1 MSMTAEILSIGT
13 ELLLGN
19 IANTDAQIISQGLSE
34 LGINVYFHTVVGDNP
49 ARIKQAVE
57 IARNRS
63 DIIITTGG
71 LGPTYDDITKEA
83 LAECFGK
90 RLVRDDSSLERIGEY
105 FAQIGAEISESNA
118 RQAMLPEGCVVLD
131 NDWGTAPG
139 CAFEADGKH
148 VIMLPGPPRECEPM
162 FKERAV
168 PYLRKLSDSVLVS
181 RNIRIFGMGESAVED
196 ILHEYMQ
203 SQVNP
208 TVAPYA
214 KEGEVMI
221 RVTAKAENERD
232 AYAMTE
238 PVVDKVA
245 EMLGD
250 VVYGV
255 DIESLEE
262 AVMLL
267 LKERGLTLASAESCT
282 GGLLSAR
289 MTELPGVSAVFVG
302 GVCAYSNDVKIN
314 NLSVPEEVINQYG
327 AVSEQV
333 VYSMAEN
340 VRKKLGADIGISI
353 SGVAGPAASESKPVG
368 TVCIGVSSHMGT
380 EAYTFKLRGN
390 RSRIRTA
397 SVNRALDLVRR
408 HLLDGG
414 TN

>member
-71 LGPTYDDITKEA
+71 LGPTYDDITKET

>member
-1 MSMTAEILSIGT
+1 MTAEILSIGT

>member
-1 MSMTAEILSIGT
+1 M
-13 ELLLGN
+13 GN
-19 IANTDAQIISQGLSE
+19 
-34 LGINVYFHTVVGDNP
+34 
-49 ARIKQAVE
+49 
-57 IARNRS
+57 
-63 DIIITTGG
+63 
-71 LGPTYDDITKEA
+71 
-83 LAECFGK
+83 C
-90 RLVRDDSSLERIGEY
+90 RDGSSLEIGIL
-105 FAQIGAEISESNA
+105 AQIGAEISESNA
-118 RQAMLPEGCVVLD
+118 RQAMLGRACVVLD
-131 NDWGTAPG
+131 NDWGTSPG
-139 CAFEADGKH
+139 CAFEADVKH

-302 GVCAYSNDVKIN
+302 GVCTYSNDVKIN